1 MNYTDS
7 EGTIKHRQIGISFN
21 KNNTFER
28 EYGYDSELYDESE
41 TDFYWKFPNNDAKY
55 SIAGVG
61 EISKQLIVPF
71 EINIEKS
78 GEILIEVDE
87 WNLVNKKVYIKDK
100 LTQKYYLLNKEKV
113 LLKLDAG
120 KYEDRFVL
128 RFEGAPVSNL
138 NDEILNSSLVLYYD
152 KTSSE
157 IVVYNETSLEIKK
170 IELYNLLGQ
179 KINYFDGFNP
189 DQLESR
195 FKIRNPSHAV
205 YVVKVYTSKG
215 GFTKKIIMQ

>member
-1 MNYTDS
+1 M
-7 EGTIKHRQIGISFN
+7 Q
-21 KNNTFER
+21 NNR
-28 EYGYDSELYDESE
+28 LYRAELLKRSR
-41 TDFYWKFPNNDAKY
+41 NH
-55 SIAGVG
+55 
-61 EISKQLIVPF
+61 
-71 EINIEKS
+71 
-78 GEILIEVDE
+78 
-87 WNLVNKKVYIKDK
+87 
-100 LTQKYYLLNKEKV
+100 LLNKEKV

-128 RFEGAPVSNL
+128 GFEGAPVSNL
-138 NDEILNSSLVLYYD
+138 NDELLNSSLVLYYD

-215 GFTKKIIMQ
+215 GFTKKIIMK